1 MIASIENASSLLLAS
16 GTATWLGVLTSIS
29 PCPLASN
36 VAALSYL
43 ARFSASRRA
52 QLLASVLYALGRAVA
67 YVLVGGLITWGLLSA
82 PAVSEFLQRHLG
94 QLLGPFLVLVGM
106 VLLGLLPALPSFSA
120 VSANTKGRL
129 ARTGLVGSALLGFVF
144 ALSFCPVSAALFFG
158 SLLPISVEHR
168 SAWLLP
174 GLFGVGTA
182 TPVVAFGIAIVV
194 GRESAARLFDRAR
207 SVDRWLL
214 PLSGSLLVL
223 VGVYL
228 CVTRTLGVMG

>member
-1 MIASIENASSLLLAS
+1 MIQAVVSGSSILLAS
-16 GTATWLGVLTSIS
+16 GTAVWLGVLTSIS

-43 ARFSASRRA
+43 ARFSAARRT
-52 QLLASVLYALGRAVA
+52 QLFAGLLYALGRAGA
-67 YVLVGGLITWGLLSA
+67 YVLVGSTITWGLLSA
-82 PAVSEFLQRHLG
+82 PTVSAFLQRHLG

-106 VLLGLLPALPSFSA
+106 VLLGLLPRLPSFSA
-120 VSANTKGRL
+120 IDASTQSRL
-129 ARTGLVGSALLGFVF
+129 ARGGLVGSALLGFVF

-158 SLLPISVEHR
+158 SLLPISIEQR

-182 TPVVAFGIAIVV
+182 APVIAFGIAIVA
-194 GRESAARLFDRAR
+194 GRESAARLFERAR

-214 PLSGSLLVL
+214 PLSGWLLVL
-223 VGVYL
+223 VGSYL
-228 CVTRTLGVMG
+228 CVTRTLGLFG